1 MGGGSRPSHFKTFV
15 ERLPDTIARASVCPR
30 YLFNDITDNKYMRHL
45 TINTSKTPN
54 GYSGSCDIIPGW
66 VVAYEGDFGGFEDYV
81 RESIDFYVECAKSDG
96 EKIPEILT
104 DSTVVFHYRF
114 DVQSL
119 LTHYQNI
126 FSFSALQYITG
137 VNQRQLWHYAAGRSK
152 PRPKQAE
159 KIVGALNRLGKE
171 LVSLSV

>member
-1 MGGGSRPSHFKTFV
+1 MQQ
-15 ERLPDTIARASVCPR
+15 
-30 YLFNDITDNKYMRHL
+30 L
-45 TINTSKTPN
+45 TINTSKTPK
-54 GYSGSCDIIPGW
+54 GYSASCEIMPGW
-66 VVAYEGDFGGFEDYV
+66 VVAYEGDFAGFEDYV
-81 RESIDFYVECAKSDG
+81 RESIEFYVECAQADG
-96 EKIPEILT
+96 ESLPEILT
-104 DSTVVFHYRF
+104 KSDLSISYRF
-114 DVQSL
+114 DIQSL
-119 LTHYQNI
+119 LAHYQNI

>member
-1 MGGGSRPSHFKTFV
+1 MQQ
-15 ERLPDTIARASVCPR
+15 LI
-30 YLFNDITDNKYMRHL
+30 
-45 TINTSKTPN
+45 INTSKTDK
-54 GYSGSCDIIPGW
+54 GYCCSCDIIPGW
-66 VVAYEGDFGGFEDYV
+66 VVAYEGDFDGFENYV
-81 RESIDFYVECAKSDG
+81 RESIAFYVECAKSDG
-96 EKIPEILT
+96 EAYPEILDAT
-104 DSTVVFHYRF
+104 DLAIHYRF

-119 LTHYQNI
+119 LAHYQNI

-159 KIVGALNRLGKE
+159 KIVSALNHLGKE